1 MDLKQKI
8 KENTTILTE
17 WKQEAQLYC
26 ILKLYLEYGVLRPS
40 KLISIKISNC
50 DFHHTCIYNYINI
63 QTKKIVINNHKNDRK
78 GSKIFDIDDAFINIL
93 KFGLNDFLIT
103 THEGDMYSSS
113 SSFTKLFYKNFN
125 YTPYDLRRAISSNV
139 LAEGNSEEIKK
150 LEYIQGHALNVI
162 LNNYNIYYKKNKEI
176 TIEI

>member
-1 MDLKQKI
+1 MELKQKI
-8 KENTTILTE
+8 KDNTTILTE

-40 KLISIKISNC
+40 ELISIKISNC
-50 DFHHTCIYNYINI
+50 YFHHTCIYNYINI

-78 GSKIFDIDDAFINIL
+78 GSKIFDIDDEFIKFL

-113 SSFTKLFYKNFN
+113 SSFIKLFYKNFN
-125 YTPYDLRRAISSNV
+125 HTPYDLRRAISSNV
-139 LAEGNSEEIKK
+139 IAEGNSEEIKN
-150 LEYIQGHALNVI
+150 LEYIQGHSLNFI
-162 LNNYNIYYKKNKEI
+162 LSSYNIYSKNKKI
-176 TIEI
+176 K